1 MAEEIKAYK
10 TKDGKIF
17 TNKKEAEIY
26 DLTNEVKIELTK
38 MVDLELYNG
47 MDKST
52 VIDFILENKDKLF
65 SLLSKRVM

>member
-1 MAEEIKAYK
+1 MAKEITAYE

-17 TNKKEAEIY
+17 TNKKEAEKY
-26 DLTNEVKIELTK
+26 DLANEVRHELTTF
-38 MVDLELYNG
+38 VDNELYNG
-47 MDKST
+47 MHKST